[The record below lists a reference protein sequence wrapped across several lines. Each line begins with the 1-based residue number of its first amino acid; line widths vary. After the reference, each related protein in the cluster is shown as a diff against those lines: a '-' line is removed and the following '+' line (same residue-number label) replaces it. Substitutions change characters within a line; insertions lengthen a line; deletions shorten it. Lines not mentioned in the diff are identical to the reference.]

1 MKFLIT
7 NVLIFLICISS
18 AVYAQNSE
26 IIRNNT
32 NQLKVQQTFT
42 YVVNFV
48 DNISRADAKFIIEN
62 ISNKS
67 ITKKYFNTQEKY
79 LLIISKEEI
88 EAQEISKFVNELGY
102 KVENCL
108 TVDIENYEED
118 LFVKNA
124 NNKIVI
130 NKSKFYIK

>member
-88 EAQEISKFVNELGY
+88 NTQEISKFVNELGY

-108 TVDIENYEED
+108 TINISNYEKD

-124 NNKIVI
+124 NNKISI
-130 NKSKFYIK
+130 NKSKSYIK